1 MKDFE
6 IIAVVGATATGKSDV
21 ALELCELLG
30 GQAINADA
38 SQLYRGMDIGTAK
51 LSVEERRSVPHHLL
65 DVLDVRETASVAV
78 YQEKSREAADRIR
91 AAGDVPVAV
100 GGSGLYVRAL
110 LDDLRFP
117 GTDPDVRAT
126 VAAAVHERGVQWG
139 YEELARLD
147 PVAAESIDSRNERRI
162 VRALEVIEL
171 TGEPFSATMPKR
183 QYVRPSLQIGLTV
196 SNDVLDARIEAR
208 AAAMVERGLI
218 EECLELVD
226 QGLLEG
232 TTASRA
238 LGYAQVIEQLPG
250 KVDPDLVIEETAA
263 ATRKFARR
271 QVKWFRPDERI
282 MWLDG
287 TKTAKELAAEAM
299 ARIDC
304 GEVSR

>member
-38 SQLYRGMDIGTAK
+38 SQFYRGMDIGTAK
-51 LSVEERRSVPHHLL
+51 LSVEERRGVPHHLL
-65 DVLDVRETASVAV
+65 DTMDVRETASVAT
-78 YQEKSREAADRIR
+78 YQVASRAAAQQIR
-91 AAGDVPVAV
+91 DAGDVPIAV

-117 GTDPDVRAT
+117 GTDPDVRAN
-126 VAAAVHERGVQWG
+126 VAADVAERGLGWG
-139 YEELARLD
+139 YAELARRD
-147 PVAAESIDSRNERRI
+147 PIAAESIDPRNERRI
-162 VRALEVIEL
+162 VRALEVMEL
-171 TGEPFSATMPKR
+171 TGELFSATMPKR
-183 QYVRPSLQIGLTV
+183 EYVRPSLQIGLRV
-196 SNDVLDARIEAR
+196 SKEVLHARIEAR
-208 AAAMVERGLI
+208 AEAMVKGGLI

-250 KVDPDLVIEETAA
+250 PIDADKVIEETAA
-263 ATRKFARR
+263 ATRQFARR

-287 TKTAKELAAEAM
+287 TKSAKELAAEAI

-304 GEVSR
+304 GEA